1 MHKSFIGSNKL
12 ISEQRV
18 SYKGESESKMSSL
31 INIIIATFVVSLFS
45 LVGIYGLSLR
55 EKTLHK
61 ILLVLVAFSA
71 GSILGAA
78 YFDLLPEAI
87 EFFEEA
93 GFEESVVYVYITLGF
108 VAFFFLER
116 FIYWYHGHPHE
127 TDVSDEIAGKAS
139 IKGFAY
145 LNLIGDGIHN
155 FVDGI
160 VIAASFL
167 AGFSVGLATT
177 VAVIFHE
184 LPQEMG
190 DYGILIYGGFKR
202 RSALLLNFV
211 VALTVVLGGISVAFF
226 IETVAELSGFLIA
239 LAAGGF
245 IYLAASELIP
255 ELHEEKSFKKSAVQ
269 FVVFNLGITLIWSL
283 GIIFPE

>member
-1 MHKSFIGSNKL
+1 LSDI
-12 ISEQRV
+12 
-18 SYKGESESKMSSL
+18 
-31 INIIIATFVVSLFS
+31 INIILATVVVSLFS
-45 LVGIYGLSLR
+45 LAGIYALSLK

-87 EFFEEA
+87 EFFEQ
-93 GFEESVVYVYITLGF
+93 ESVVFIYITLGF
-108 VAFFFLER
+108 VSFFFLER

-127 TDVSDEIAGKAS
+127 ADISAELADRAATKS
-139 IKGFAY
+139 FAY

-155 FVDGI
+155 FVDGM

-167 AGFSVGLATT
+167 IGFSVGLATT
-177 VAVIFHE
+177 VAVILHE

-190 DYGILIYGGFKR
+190 DYGILVYAGFKR
-202 RSALLLNFV
+202 GKAMLLNFV
-211 VALTVVLGGISVAFF
+211 VALIVVLGGISAVFF
-226 IETVAELSGFLIA
+226 IETIEALSGLLIA

-255 ELHEEKSFKKSAVQ
+255 ELHGEKSFKKSAVQ
-269 FVVFNLGITLIWSL
+269 FFVFILGIVLIWSFGL
-283 GIIFPE
+283 IFPE